1 METVNQNFFNRLS
14 LNQKILALLVI
25 EVFGFVAVAL
35 VAFTQVYTVGDETKQ
50 MSSITIPLIESVN
63 SIDENVYKQSLSVK
77 ELFITVSQIVNQDSE
92 KMSFYDKYNQLL
104 ANDTIRTEFLIANQK
119 LKKSIADTESFIKV
133 VNSEASA
140 DIDIISSHQEKLLSE
155 LYELRKINQIYYRLV
170 VNNLFAEKNIK
181 ILTIDMNDLKEISS
195 TEDLLLLQASK
206 VNTELEEVIFASKSK
221 ITYVERIALSYIVI
235 TSLIALLFVVT
246 MVLVIVRMNISKP
259 LQLLTDSINRYTPL
273 HKVEEI
279 EDEQN
284 ILLREDELGRM
295 GRSFNRLKKDL
306 WEQGEGLQNAKFD
319 AERANKAKSVFLASA
334 SHDLRQPLNAMQMYI
349 AALQSKVK
357 DKEILRIIEDINS
370 VSISTAR
377 LLNALL
383 DVSELEVGAI
393 KPRHEIFSVNNILIS
408 IFQSFLPL
416 AKDKELDFRIV
427 PSSLYVRSDPAL
439 LERILGNF
447 MSNAIRYT
455 NKGSVL
461 IGCRKRG
468 DKVSIEVWDTGC
480 GISDDQMS
488 LIYEDFYQIENK
500 ERDRGKGLGL
510 GLALAKRLADS
521 LEHTI
526 DSKSSLGSGSCFS
539 VSVDLAENKADKNQ
553 SEIFMNIMNLSGINI
568 LLVEDDIDVL
578 KATKQLL
585 ESWGCKVKTAR
596 NKDEVMNL
604 IKENPYNNPDIILAD
619 NRLPGDSSGID
630 ITYLIQEK
638 LQTSIPCVIMTGDV
652 ERNHVQSIIDQGFP
666 VLLKPIQ
673 PAKFR
678 AMLSHLIQAK
688 EA

>member
-1 METVNQNFFNRLS
+1 MEIIKQNFFNRLS
-14 LNQKILALLVI
+14 LNQKILSLLVI
-25 EVFGFVAVAL
+25 EILGFTAVML
-35 VAFTQVYTVGDETKQ
+35 VAFSQIYKVGNETKQ

-63 SIDENVYKQSLSVK
+63 TIDENVYKQSISVK
-77 ELFITVSQIVNQDSE
+77 ELFITVSQIVNQDSDE
-92 KMSFYDKYNQLL
+92 ASFYEKFNQLL
-104 ANDTIRTEFLIANQK
+104 ENEDIQTNFLLSNQN
-119 LKKSIADTESFIKV
+119 LRKSINDTESFVKR
-133 VNSEASA
+133 VNEEG
-140 DIDIISSHQEKLLSE
+140 IGNRDIILFHKEKLLSE
-155 LYELRKINQIYYRLV
+155 LYELRKVNQMYYQLV
-170 VNNLFAEKNIK
+170 VNNLFAEINLE
-181 ILTIDMNDLKEISS
+181 ILTIDISDLDEISN
-195 TEDLLLLQASK
+195 TENSLMLQANRVSS
-206 VNTELEEVIFASKSK
+206 ELEEIINASKAQ
-221 ITYVERIALSYIVI
+221 ITYVERIAISYIVI
-235 TSLIALLFVVT
+235 TSLIALLFVVS

-259 LQLLTDSINRYTPL
+259 LQLLTDSINRYSPL

-284 ILLREDELGRM
+284 ILSREDELGRM

-306 WEQGEGLQNAKFD
+306 WEQGEGLQTAKLD

-393 KPRHEIFSVNNILIS
+393 KPRKEVFSVNNILIS

-416 AKDKELDFRIV
+416 AKDKELDFRVV
-427 PSSLYVRSDPAL
+427 PSSLYVESDPAL

-455 NKGSVL
+455 DKGSVL

-488 LIYEDFYQIENK
+488 LIYEDFYQVENK

-521 LEHTI
+521 LKHTI
-526 DSKSSLGSGSCFS
+526 DSKSRLGSGSYFS
-539 VSVDLAENKADKNQ
+539 VNVDLAENKA
-553 SEIFMNIMNLSGINI
+553 EINNDEILMNIMNLSGINI

-604 IKENPYNNPDIILAD
+604 IDEDPYTNPDIILAD
-619 NRLPGDSSGID
+619 NRLPGDASGID

-678 AMLSHLIQAK
+678 AMLSHLIQA
-688 EA
+688 

>member
-1 METVNQNFFNRLS
+1 MELIKQNLFNRLS
-14 LNQKILALLVI
+14 LNQKILSLLVI
-25 EVFGFVAVAL
+25 EFLGFMAVML
-35 VAFTQVYTVGDETKQ
+35 VAFSQIYTVGNETKQ

-63 SIDENVYKQSLSVK
+63 TIDENVYKQSLSVK
-77 ELFITVSQIVNQDSE
+77 ELFITVNQIVNQGSE
-92 KMSFYDKYNQLL
+92 EASFYDKFNQLL
-104 ANDTIRTEFLIANQK
+104 ENEDIQTEFILSNQN
-119 LKKSIADTESFIKV
+119 LKQSIADTESFVKRVSNEGIGDKDIIKV
-133 VNSEASA
+133 
-140 DIDIISSHQEKLLSE
+140 HKEKLLSE
-155 LYELRKINQIYYRLV
+155 LYELRKVNQMYYQLV
-170 VNNLFAEKNIK
+170 VDNLFAEINLE
-181 ILTIDMNDLKEISS
+181 ILTIDITDLDEISV
-195 TEDLLLLQASK
+195 TENNLMLQANRVSS
-206 VNTELEEVIFASKSK
+206 ELEEIINASKAQ
-221 ITYVERIALSYIVI
+221 ITYVERIAISYIVI
-235 TSLIALLFVVT
+235 TSLIALLFVVS

-284 ILLREDELGRM
+284 ILSREDELGRM

-306 WEQGEGLQNAKFD
+306 WEQGEGLQNAKSD

-427 PSSLYVRSDPAL
+427 PSSLYVESDPAL

-455 NKGSVL
+455 DKGSVL
-461 IGCRKRG
+461 IGCRRKG
-468 DKVSIEVWDTGC
+468 SEVSIEVWDTGC

-488 LIYEDFYQIENK
+488 LIYEDFYQVENK

-510 GLALAKRLADS
+510 GLALAKRLSDS
-521 LEHTI
+521 LDHKI
-526 DSKSSLGSGSCFS
+526 DSKSSLGRGSCFS
-539 VSVDLAENKADKNQ
+539 VTVDLAENKADTSQ
-553 SEIFMNIMNLSGINI
+553 DEIFMNIMNLSGINI
-568 LLVEDDIDVL
+568 LLIEDDIDVL

-585 ESWGCKVKTAR
+585 ESWGCNVKTAR

-604 IKENPYNNPDIILAD
+604 IKEDPYKNPDIILAD
-619 NRLPGDSSGID
+619 NRLPGDASGID

-652 ERNHVQSIIDQGFP
+652 ERSHVQGIIDQGFP

-678 AMLSHLIQAK
+678 AMLSHLIQA
-688 EA
+688 

>member
-1 METVNQNFFNRLS
+1 METVNHNFFNRLS
-14 LNQKILALLVI
+14 LNQKILALLLI
-25 EVFGFVAVAL
+25 EVLGFIAVAL

-92 KMSFYDKYNQLL
+92 KTSFYDKYNQLL
-104 ANDTIRTEFLIANQK
+104 ANDTIRTDFLIANQK

-133 VNSEASA
+133 VNSEASS
-140 DIDIISSHQEKLLSE
+140 DLDIISSHQEKLLSE

-181 ILTIDMNDLKEISS
+181 ILTIDMNDLQEISY
-195 TEDLLLLQASK
+195 TENLLLLQSEK
-206 VNTELEEVIFASKSK
+206 VNAELEEIIFASKSK

-416 AKDKELDFRIV
+416 AKDKKLDFRVV

-455 NKGSVL
+455 EKGSVL

-468 DKVSIEVWDTGC
+468 DKVVIEVWDTGC

-510 GLALAKRLADS
+510 GLALAKRLAES

-539 VSVDLAENKADKNQ
+539 VSVDLAENKADRNQ
-553 SEIFMNIMNLSGINI
+553 SESFMNIMNLSGVNI
-568 LLVEDDIDVL
+568 LLVEDDMDVL

-678 AMLSHLIQAK
+678 ALLSHLIQAK

>member
-1 METVNQNFFNRLS
+1 MEVAKQNLFNRLS
-14 LNQKILALLVI
+14 LNQKILALLVV
-25 EVFGFVAVAL
+25 EVFGFIAVML
-35 VAFTQVYTVGDETKQ
+35 VAFAQISTVGNETKK

-63 SIDENVYKQSLSVK
+63 TIDENVYKQSLSVK
-77 ELFITVSQIVNQDSE
+77 ELFITVSAIVNQDSE
-92 KMSFYDKYNQLL
+92 KTSYYEKYNQLL
-104 ANDTIRTEFLIANQK
+104 ENDTIRTEFLIANQK
-119 LKKSIADTESFIKV
+119 LKKSIADTEAFIKI
-133 VNSEASA
+133 VNSEEIG

-155 LYELRKINQIYYRLV
+155 LYELRKVNQIYYQLV
-170 VNNLFAEKNIK
+170 VNNLFAEKNIE
-181 ILTIDMNDLKEISS
+181 ILTIHMNDLNEISS
-195 TEDLLLLQASK
+195 TENLLLAQAGK
-206 VNTELEEVIFASKSK
+206 VNSELESIIFASKSK
-221 ITYVERIALSYIVI
+221 ITYVERIANSYIVI
-235 TSLIALLFVVT
+235 TSLIALLFVIS

-273 HKVEEI
+273 HKVEEF
-279 EDEQN
+279 EDEKV
-284 ILLREDELGRM
+284 ILAREDELGRM
-295 GRSFNRLKKDL
+295 GRSFNRLKQDL
-306 WEQGEGLQNAKFD
+306 WEQSEGLQNAKID
-319 AERANKAKSVFLASA
+319 ADRANKAKSLFLASA

-357 DKEILRIIEDINS
+357 DKEIMRIIEDINS

-393 KPRHEIFSVNNILIS
+393 KPRFEIFLANNILIS

-416 AKDKELDFRIV
+416 AKDKGLNFRVV
-427 PSSLYVRSDPAL
+427 PSSLHVRSDPAL

-455 NKGSVL
+455 DKGSVL

-468 DKVSIEVWDTGC
+468 DKVVIEVWDTGC

-488 LIYEDFYQIENK
+488 LIYEDFYQVENK

-521 LEHTI
+521 LDHTI
-526 DSKSSLGSGSCFS
+526 NSKSTLGAGSCFS
-539 VSVDLAENKADKNQ
+539 VAVDIAENKADKNQ
-553 SEIFMNIMNLSGINI
+553 DDGFMNIMNLSGANVF
-568 LLVEDDIDVL
+568 LVEDDMDVL
-578 KATKQLL
+578 RATKQLL

-604 IKENPYNNPDIILAD
+604 IKENPYDNPDIILAD
-619 NRLPGDSSGID
+619 NRLPGDASGID

-638 LQTSIPCVIMTGDV
+638 LQASIPCVIMTGDV

-678 AMLSHLIQAK
+678 AMLSHLIRN
-688 EA
+688 

>member
-1 METVNQNFFNRLS
+1 MEVVKQNLFNRLS
-14 LNQKILALLVI
+14 LNQKILALLVV
-25 EVFGFVAVAL
+25 EVFGFIAVML
-35 VAFTQVYTVGDETKQ
+35 VAFSQISTVGNETKK

-63 SIDENVYKQSLSVK
+63 TIDENVYKQSLSVK
-77 ELFITVSQIVNQDSE
+77 ELFITVSAIVNQDSE
-92 KMSFYDKYNQLL
+92 KTSYYEKYNQLL
-104 ANDTIRTEFLIANQK
+104 ENDTIRTEFLIANQK
-119 LKKSIADTESFIKV
+119 LRKSIADTEAFIKI
-133 VNSEASA
+133 VNSEEIG

-155 LYELRKINQIYYRLV
+155 LYELRKVNQIYYQLV
-170 VNNLFAEKNIK
+170 VNNLFAEKNID
-181 ILTIDMNDLKEISS
+181 ILSIHMNDLNEISS
-195 TEDLLLLQASK
+195 TENLLLAQAGK
-206 VNTELEEVIFASKSK
+206 VNSELEAIIFASKSK
-221 ITYVERIALSYIVI
+221 ITYVERIANSYIVI
-235 TSLIALLFVVT
+235 TSLIALLFVIS

-273 HKVEEI
+273 HKVEEF
-279 EDEQN
+279 EDEKV
-284 ILLREDELGRM
+284 ILAREDELGRM
-295 GRSFNRLKKDL
+295 GRSFNRLKQDL
-306 WEQGEGLQNAKFD
+306 WEQSEGLQNAKID
-319 AERANKAKSVFLASA
+319 AERANKAKSLFLASA

-393 KPRHEIFSVNNILIS
+393 KPRFESFSVNNMLIS

-416 AKDKELDFRIV
+416 AKDKGLNFRVV

-468 DKVSIEVWDTGC
+468 DKVVIEVWDTGC

-510 GLALAKRLADS
+510 GLALAKRLSES
-521 LEHTI
+521 LEHKI
-526 DSKSSLGSGSCFS
+526 VSKSTFGSGSCFS
-539 VSVDLAENKADKNQ
+539 VLVNIGEKTVDENQDE
-553 SEIFMNIMNLSGINI
+553 SFMNIMNLSGANI
-568 LLVEDDIDVL
+568 LLVEDDMDVL
-578 KATKQLL
+578 RATKQLL

-604 IKENPYNNPDIILAD
+604 IKENPYDNPDIILAD
-619 NRLPGDSSGID
+619 NRLPGDASGID

-638 LQTSIPCVIMTGDV
+638 LQASIPCVIMTGDV

-678 AMLSHLIQAK
+678 AMLSHLIQA
-688 EA
+688 

>member
-1 METVNQNFFNRLS
+1 METANQIFFNKLS

-25 EVFGFVAVAL
+25 EVFGFIAVAL

-63 SIDENVYKQSLSVK
+63 TIDENVYKQSLSVK

-92 KMSFYDKYNQLL
+92 KTSFYDKYNQLL

-119 LKKSIADTESFIKV
+119 LKKSIADTESFIKI
-133 VNSEASA
+133 VNSEAKA

-155 LYELRKINQIYYRLV
+155 LYELRKVNQIYYQLV
-170 VNNLFAEKNIK
+170 VNNLFAEKNIE
-181 ILTIDMNDLKEISS
+181 ILTIDINDLHEISS
-195 TEDLLLLQASK
+195 TEDILLLQARK
-206 VNTELEEVIFASKSK
+206 VNAELEEIIFASKSK
-221 ITYVERIALSYIVI
+221 ITYVERIAVSYIVI

-408 IFQSFLPL
+408 IFQSYLPL

-468 DKVSIEVWDTGC
+468 DKVSVEVWDTGC

-488 LIYEDFYQIENK
+488 LIYEDFYQVENK

-638 LQTSIPCVIMTGDV
+638 LQASIPCVIMTGDV

-678 AMLSHLIQAK
+678 AMLSHLIQAY

>member
-1 METVNQNFFNRLS
+1 MEIANQNFFNRLS
-14 LNQKILALLVI
+14 LNQKILSLLVI
-25 EVFGFVAVAL
+25 EVLGFVAVAL

-63 SIDENVYKQSLSVK
+63 AIDENVYKQSLSVK

-92 KMSFYDKYNQLL
+92 KTSFYEKYNQLL
-104 ANDTIRTEFLIANQK
+104 ANDSIRTEFLIANQK

-133 VNSEASA
+133 VNSEAKA
-140 DIDIISSHQEKLLSE
+140 DIAIISSHQEKLLSE

-170 VNNLFAEKNIK
+170 VNNLFAEKNIE
-181 ILTIDMNDLKEISS
+181 ILTIDVNDLKEISY
-195 TEDLLLLQASK
+195 TENLLLVQAGK
-206 VNTELEEVIFASKSK
+206 VNAELEEIIFASKSK

-273 HKVEEI
+273 HKVEEF
-279 EDEQN
+279 EDEKN
-284 ILLREDELGRM
+284 ILSRQDELGRM
-295 GRSFNRLKKDL
+295 GRSFNILKEDL
-306 WEQGEGLQNAKFD
+306 WEQGEGLQNAKID

-393 KPRHEIFSVNNILIS
+393 KPRFEIFSVNNILIS

-416 AKDKELDFRIV
+416 AKDKELDFRVV
-427 PSSLYVRSDPAL
+427 PSSFYVRSDPAL

-455 NKGSVL
+455 DKGSVL

-468 DKVSIEVWDTGC
+468 DKVVIEVWDTGC

-510 GLALAKRLADS
+510 GLALAKRLAES

-526 DSKSSLGSGSCFS
+526 DSKSTLGNGSCFS
-539 VSVDLAENKADKNQ
+539 VAVDIAENKIDDNQ
-553 SEIFMNIMNLSGINI
+553 AESFMNIMNLSGANI
-568 LLVEDDIDVL
+568 LLVEDDMDVL

-604 IKENPYNNPDIILAD
+604 IQENPYDNPDIILAD
-619 NRLPGDSSGID
+619 NRLPGDASGID

-638 LQTSIPCVIMTGDV
+638 LQASIPCVIMTGDV

-678 AMLSHLIQAK
+678 AMLSHLIQA
-688 EA
+688 

>member
-1 METVNQNFFNRLS
+1 MELIKQNLFNRLS
-14 LNQKILALLVI
+14 LNQKILSLLVI
-25 EVFGFVAVAL
+25 EFLGFMAVML
-35 VAFTQVYTVGDETKQ
+35 VAFSQIYTVGNETKQ

-63 SIDENVYKQSLSVK
+63 TIDENVYKQSLSVK
-77 ELFITVSQIVNQDSE
+77 ELFITVNQIVNQGSE
-92 KMSFYDKYNQLL
+92 EATFYDKFNQLL
-104 ANDTIRTEFLIANQK
+104 ENEDIQTEFILSNQN
-119 LKKSIADTESFIKV
+119 LKQSIADTESFVKRVSNEGIGDKDIIKV
-133 VNSEASA
+133 
-140 DIDIISSHQEKLLSE
+140 HKEKLLSE
-155 LYELRKINQIYYRLV
+155 LYELRKVNQMYYQLV
-170 VNNLFAEKNIK
+170 VDNLFAEINLE
-181 ILTIDMNDLKEISS
+181 ILTIDITDLDEISA
-195 TEDLLLLQASK
+195 TENNLMLQANRVSS
-206 VNTELEEVIFASKSK
+206 ELEEIINASKAQ
-221 ITYVERIALSYIVI
+221 ITYVERIAISYIVI
-235 TSLIALLFVVT
+235 TSLIALLFVVS

-284 ILLREDELGRM
+284 ILSREDELGRM

-306 WEQGEGLQNAKFD
+306 WEQGEGLQNAKSD

-427 PSSLYVRSDPAL
+427 PSSLYVESDPAL

-455 NKGSVL
+455 DKGSVL
-461 IGCRKRG
+461 IGCRRKG
-468 DKVSIEVWDTGC
+468 SEVSIEVWDTGC

-488 LIYEDFYQIENK
+488 LIYEDFYQVENK

-510 GLALAKRLADS
+510 GLALAKRLSDS
-521 LEHTI
+521 LDHKI
-526 DSKSSLGSGSCFS
+526 DSKSSLGRGSCFS
-539 VSVDLAENKADKNQ
+539 VRVDLAENKADTSQ
-553 SEIFMNIMNLSGINI
+553 DEIFMNIMNLSGINI
-568 LLVEDDIDVL
+568 LLIEDDIDVL

-585 ESWGCKVKTAR
+585 ESWGCNVKTAR

-604 IKENPYNNPDIILAD
+604 IKEDPYKNPDIILAD
-619 NRLPGDSSGID
+619 NRLPGDASGID

-652 ERNHVQSIIDQGFP
+652 ERSHVQGIIDQGFP

-678 AMLSHLIQAK
+678 AMLSHLIQA
-688 EA
+688 

>member
-1 METVNQNFFNRLS
+1 MEVVKQNLFNRLS
-14 LNQKILALLVI
+14 LNQKILALLVV
-25 EVFGFVAVAL
+25 EVFGFIAVML
-35 VAFTQVYTVGDETKQ
+35 VAFSQISTVGNETKQ

-63 SIDENVYKQSLSVK
+63 TIDENVYKQSLSVK
-77 ELFITVSQIVNQDSE
+77 ELFITVSAIVNQDSE
-92 KMSFYDKYNQLL
+92 KTSYYEKYNQLL
-104 ANDTIRTEFLIANQK
+104 ENDTIRTEFLIANQK
-119 LKKSIADTESFIKV
+119 LRKSIADTEAFIKIV
-133 VNSEASA
+133 HSDEIG

-155 LYELRKINQIYYRLV
+155 LYELRKVNQIYYQLV
-170 VNNLFAEKNIK
+170 VNNLFAEKNID
-181 ILTIDMNDLKEISS
+181 ILSIHMNDLNEISS
-195 TEDLLLLQASK
+195 TENLLLAQAGK
-206 VNTELEEVIFASKSK
+206 VNSELEAIIFASKSK
-221 ITYVERIALSYIVI
+221 ITYVERIANSYIVI
-235 TSLIALLFVVT
+235 TSLIALLFVIS

-273 HKVEEI
+273 HKVEEF
-279 EDEQN
+279 EDEKV
-284 ILLREDELGRM
+284 ILAREDELGRM
-295 GRSFNRLKKDL
+295 GRSFNRLKQDL
-306 WEQGEGLQNAKFD
+306 WEQSEGLQNAKID
-319 AERANKAKSVFLASA
+319 ADRANKAKSLFLASA

-393 KPRHEIFSVNNILIS
+393 KPRFESFSVNNMLIS

-416 AKDKELDFRIV
+416 AKDKGLNFRVV

-468 DKVSIEVWDTGC
+468 DKVVIEVWDTGC

-510 GLALAKRLADS
+510 GLALAKRLSES
-521 LEHTI
+521 LEHKI
-526 DSKSSLGSGSCFS
+526 VSKSTFGSGSCFS
-539 VSVDLAENKADKNQ
+539 VLVNIGEKTVDENQDE
-553 SEIFMNIMNLSGINI
+553 SFMNIMNLSGANI
-568 LLVEDDIDVL
+568 LLVEDDMDVL

-604 IKENPYNNPDIILAD
+604 IKENPYDNPDIILAD
-619 NRLPGDSSGID
+619 NRLPGDASGID

-638 LQTSIPCVIMTGDV
+638 LQASIPCVIMTGDV

-678 AMLSHLIQAK
+678 AMLSHLIQA
-688 EA
+688 

>member
-1 METVNQNFFNRLS
+1 MEVAKQNLFNRLS
-14 LNQKILALLVI
+14 LNQKILALLVV
-25 EVFGFVAVAL
+25 EVFGFIAVML
-35 VAFTQVYTVGDETKQ
+35 VAFAQISTVGNETKQ

-63 SIDENVYKQSLSVK
+63 TIDENVYKQSLSVK
-77 ELFITVSQIVNQDSE
+77 ELFITVSAIVNQDSE
-92 KMSFYDKYNQLL
+92 KTSYYEKYNQLL
-104 ANDTIRTEFLIANQK
+104 ENDTIRTEFLIANQK
-119 LKKSIADTESFIKV
+119 LRKSIADTEAFIKI
-133 VNSEASA
+133 VNSEEIG

-155 LYELRKINQIYYRLV
+155 LYELRKVNQIYYQLV
-170 VNNLFAEKNIK
+170 VNNLFAEKNIE
-181 ILTIDMNDLKEISS
+181 ILTIHMNDLNEISS
-195 TEDLLLLQASK
+195 TENLLLAQAGK
-206 VNTELEEVIFASKSK
+206 VNSELESIIFASKSK
-221 ITYVERIALSYIVI
+221 ITYVERIANSYIVI
-235 TSLIALLFVVT
+235 TSLIALLFVIS

-273 HKVEEI
+273 HKVEEF
-279 EDEQN
+279 EDEKV
-284 ILLREDELGRM
+284 ILAREDELGRM
-295 GRSFNRLKKDL
+295 GRSFNRLKQDL
-306 WEQGEGLQNAKFD
+306 WEQSEGLQNAKID
-319 AERANKAKSVFLASA
+319 AERANKAKSLFLASA

-357 DKEILRIIEDINS
+357 DKEIMRIIEDINS

-393 KPRHEIFSVNNILIS
+393 KPRFESFSVNNMLIS

-416 AKDKELDFRIV
+416 AKDKGLNFRVV
-427 PSSLYVRSDPAL
+427 PSSLYVESDPAL

-468 DKVSIEVWDTGC
+468 DKVVIEVWDTGC

-510 GLALAKRLADS
+510 GLALAKRLAES
-521 LEHTI
+521 LEHSI
-526 DSKSSLGSGSCFS
+526 NSKSTLGAGSCFS
-539 VSVDLAENKADKNQ
+539 VAVDIAENNTENNQ
-553 SEIFMNIMNLSGINI
+553 DESFMNIMNLSGANI
-568 LLVEDDIDVL
+568 LLVEDDMDVL

-604 IKENPYNNPDIILAD
+604 IKENPYDNPDIILAD
-619 NRLPGDSSGID
+619 NRLPGDASGID

-638 LQTSIPCVIMTGDV
+638 LQASIPCVIMTGDV

-678 AMLSHLIQAK
+678 AMLSHLIQA
-688 EA
+688 

>member
-1 METVNQNFFNRLS
+1 MEVVKQNLFNRLS
-14 LNQKILALLVI
+14 LNQKILALLVV
-25 EVFGFVAVAL
+25 EVFGFIAVML
-35 VAFTQVYTVGDETKQ
+35 VAFSQISTVGNETKK

-63 SIDENVYKQSLSVK
+63 TIDENVYKQSLSVK
-77 ELFITVSQIVNQDSE
+77 ELFITVSAIVNQDSE
-92 KMSFYDKYNQLL
+92 KTSYYEKYNQLL
-104 ANDTIRTEFLIANQK
+104 ENDTIRTEFLIANQK
-119 LKKSIADTESFIKV
+119 LRKSIADTEAFIKV
-133 VNSEASA
+133 VNSDEIG

-155 LYELRKINQIYYRLV
+155 LYELRKVNQIYYQLV
-170 VNNLFAEKNIK
+170 VNNLFAEKNID
-181 ILTIDMNDLKEISS
+181 ILSIHMNDLNEISS
-195 TEDLLLLQASK
+195 TENLLLAQAGK
-206 VNTELEEVIFASKSK
+206 VNSELEAIIFASKSK
-221 ITYVERIALSYIVI
+221 ITYVERIANSYIVI
-235 TSLIALLFVVT
+235 TSLIALLFVIS

-273 HKVEEI
+273 HKVEEF
-279 EDEQN
+279 EDEKV
-284 ILLREDELGRM
+284 ILAREDELGRM
-295 GRSFNRLKKDL
+295 GRSFNRLKQDL
-306 WEQGEGLQNAKFD
+306 WEQSEGLQNAKID
-319 AERANKAKSVFLASA
+319 AERANKAKSLFLASA

-383 DVSELEVGAI
+383 DVSELEAGAI
-393 KPRHEIFSVNNILIS
+393 KPRFESFSVNNMLIS

-416 AKDKELDFRIV
+416 AKDKGLNFRVV

-468 DKVSIEVWDTGC
+468 DKVVIEVWDTGC

-510 GLALAKRLADS
+510 GLALAKRLSES
-521 LEHTI
+521 LEHKI
-526 DSKSSLGSGSCFS
+526 VSKSTFGSGSCFS
-539 VSVDLAENKADKNQ
+539 VLVNIGEKTVDENQDE
-553 SEIFMNIMNLSGINI
+553 SFMNIMNLSGVNI
-568 LLVEDDIDVL
+568 LLVEDDMDVL

-604 IKENPYNNPDIILAD
+604 IKENPYDNPDIILAD
-619 NRLPGDSSGID
+619 NRLPGDASGID

-638 LQTSIPCVIMTGDV
+638 LQASIPCVIMTGDV

-678 AMLSHLIQAK
+678 AMLSHLIQA
-688 EA
+688 

>member
-1 METVNQNFFNRLS
+1 MEVVKQNLFNRLS
-14 LNQKILALLVI
+14 LNQKILALLVV
-25 EVFGFVAVAL
+25 EVFGFIAVML
-35 VAFTQVYTVGDETKQ
+35 VAFSQISTVGNETKQ

-63 SIDENVYKQSLSVK
+63 TIDENVYKQSLSVK
-77 ELFITVSQIVNQDSE
+77 ELFITVSAIVNQDSE
-92 KMSFYDKYNQLL
+92 KTSYYEKYNQLL
-104 ANDTIRTEFLIANQK
+104 ENDTIRTEFLIANQK
-119 LKKSIADTESFIKV
+119 LRKSIADTEAFIKIV
-133 VNSEASA
+133 HSDEIG

-155 LYELRKINQIYYRLV
+155 LYELRKVNQIYYQLV
-170 VNNLFAEKNIK
+170 VNNLFAEKNID
-181 ILTIDMNDLKEISS
+181 ILSIHMNDLNEISS
-195 TEDLLLLQASK
+195 TENLLLAQAGK
-206 VNTELEEVIFASKSK
+206 VNSELEAIIFASKSK
-221 ITYVERIALSYIVI
+221 ITYVERIANSYIVI
-235 TSLIALLFVVT
+235 TSLIALLFVIS

-273 HKVEEI
+273 HKVEEF
-279 EDEQN
+279 EDEKV
-284 ILLREDELGRM
+284 ILAREDELGRM
-295 GRSFNRLKKDL
+295 GRSFNRLKQDL
-306 WEQGEGLQNAKFD
+306 WEQSEGLQNAKID
-319 AERANKAKSVFLASA
+319 AERANKAKSLFLASA

-357 DKEILRIIEDINS
+357 DKEIMRIIEDINS

-393 KPRHEIFSVNNILIS
+393 KPRFESFSVNNMLIS

-416 AKDKELDFRIV
+416 AKDKGLNFRVV

-468 DKVSIEVWDTGC
+468 DKVVIEVWDTGC

-510 GLALAKRLADS
+510 GLALAKRLSES
-521 LEHTI
+521 LEHKI
-526 DSKSSLGSGSCFS
+526 VSKSTFGSGSCFS
-539 VSVDLAENKADKNQ
+539 VLVNIGEKTVDENQDE
-553 SEIFMNIMNLSGINI
+553 SFMNIMNLSGANI
-568 LLVEDDIDVL
+568 LLVEDDMDVL

-604 IKENPYNNPDIILAD
+604 IKENPYDNPDIILAD
-619 NRLPGDSSGID
+619 NRLPGDASGID

-638 LQTSIPCVIMTGDV
+638 LQVSIPCVIMTGDV

-678 AMLSHLIQAK
+678 AMLSHLIQA
-688 EA
+688 

>member
-1 METVNQNFFNRLS
+1 METANQILFNKLS

-25 EVFGFVAVAL
+25 EVFGFIAVAL

-63 SIDENVYKQSLSVK
+63 TIDENVYKQSLSVK
-77 ELFITVSQIVNQDSE
+77 ELFITVSAIVNQDSE
-92 KMSFYDKYNQLL
+92 KTSYYEKYNQLL
-104 ANDTIRTEFLIANQK
+104 ENDTIRTEFLIANQK
-119 LKKSIADTESFIKV
+119 LRKSIADTESFIKIV
-133 VNSEASA
+133 KSEEKA
-140 DIDIISSHQEKLLSE
+140 DIDIISAHQEKLLSE

-170 VNNLFAEKNIK
+170 VNNLFAEKNIE
-181 ILTIDMNDLKEISS
+181 ILTIDINDLHEISS
-195 TEDLLLLQASK
+195 TEDILLLQARK
-206 VNTELEEVIFASKSK
+206 VNAELEEIIFASKSK
-221 ITYVERIALSYIVI
+221 ITYVERIAVSYIVI

-408 IFQSFLPL
+408 IFQSYLPL

-468 DKVSIEVWDTGC
+468 DKVSVEVWDTGC

-488 LIYEDFYQIENK
+488 LIYEDFYQVENK

-521 LEHTI
+521 LDHTI
-526 DSKSSLGSGSCFS
+526 NSKSTLGAGSCFS
-539 VSVDLAENKADKNQ
+539 VSVDLAENKADKNLDDG
-553 SEIFMNIMNLSGINI
+553 FMNIMNLSGVNVF
-568 LLVEDDIDVL
+568 LVEDDIDVL

-596 NKDEVMNL
+596 NKDEVMNI

-638 LQTSIPCVIMTGDV
+638 LQASIPCVIMTGDV

-678 AMLSHLIQAK
+678 AMLSHLIQA
-688 EA
+688 

>member
-1 METVNQNFFNRLS
+1 MEVVKQNLFNRLS
-14 LNQKILALLVI
+14 LNQKILALLVV
-25 EVFGFVAVAL
+25 EVFGFIAVML
-35 VAFTQVYTVGDETKQ
+35 VAFAQISTVGNETKQ

-63 SIDENVYKQSLSVK
+63 TIDENVYKQSLSVK
-77 ELFITVSQIVNQDSE
+77 ELFITVSAIVNQDSE
-92 KMSFYDKYNQLL
+92 KTSYYEKYNQLL
-104 ANDTIRTEFLIANQK
+104 ENDTIRTEFLIANQK
-119 LKKSIADTESFIKV
+119 LRKSIADTEAFIKI
-133 VNSEASA
+133 VNSEEIG

-155 LYELRKINQIYYRLV
+155 LYELRKVNQIYYQLV
-170 VNNLFAEKNIK
+170 VNNLFAEKNIE
-181 ILTIDMNDLKEISS
+181 ILTIHMNDLNEISS
-195 TEDLLLLQASK
+195 TENLLLAQAGK
-206 VNTELEEVIFASKSK
+206 VNSELESIIFASKSK
-221 ITYVERIALSYIVI
+221 ITYVERIANSYIVI
-235 TSLIALLFVVT
+235 TSLIALLFVIS

-273 HKVEEI
+273 HKVEEF
-279 EDEQN
+279 EDEKV
-284 ILLREDELGRM
+284 ILAREDELGRM
-295 GRSFNRLKKDL
+295 GRSFNRLKQDL
-306 WEQGEGLQNAKFD
+306 WEQSEGLQNAKID
-319 AERANKAKSVFLASA
+319 AERANKAKSLFLASA

-393 KPRHEIFSVNNILIS
+393 KPRFESFSVNNMLIS

-416 AKDKELDFRIV
+416 AKDKGLNFRVV

-468 DKVSIEVWDTGC
+468 DKVVIEVWDTGC

-510 GLALAKRLADS
+510 GLALAKRLSES
-521 LEHTI
+521 LEHKI
-526 DSKSSLGSGSCFS
+526 VSKSTFGSGSCFS
-539 VSVDLAENKADKNQ
+539 VLVNIGEKTVDENQDE
-553 SEIFMNIMNLSGINI
+553 SFMNIMNLSGANI
-568 LLVEDDIDVL
+568 LLVEDDMDVL

-604 IKENPYNNPDIILAD
+604 IKENPYDNPDIILAD
-619 NRLPGDSSGID
+619 NRLPGDASGID

-638 LQTSIPCVIMTGDV
+638 LQASIPCVIMTGDV

-678 AMLSHLIQAK
+678 AMLSHLIQA
-688 EA
+688 

>member
-1 METVNQNFFNRLS
+1 MELVKQNLFNRLS
-14 LNQKILALLVI
+14 LNQKILALLVV
-25 EVFGFVAVAL
+25 EVFGFIAVML
-35 VAFTQVYTVGDETKQ
+35 VAFSQISTVGNETKQ

-63 SIDENVYKQSLSVK
+63 TIDENVYKQSLSVK
-77 ELFITVSQIVNQDSE
+77 ELFITVSAIVNQDSE
-92 KMSFYDKYNQLL
+92 KTSYYEKYNQLL
-104 ANDTIRTEFLIANQK
+104 ENDTIRTEFLIANQK
-119 LKKSIADTESFIKV
+119 LTKSIADTEAFIKI
-133 VNSEASA
+133 VNSEEIG
-140 DIDIISSHQEKLLSE
+140 DVDIISAHQEKLLSE
-155 LYELRKINQIYYRLV
+155 LYELRKVNQIYYQLV
-170 VNNLFAEKNIK
+170 VNNLFAEKNIQ
-181 ILTIDMNDLKEISS
+181 ILSIHMNDLNEISS
-195 TEDLLLLQASK
+195 TENLLLAQAGK
-206 VNTELEEVIFASKSK
+206 VSSELEAIIFASKSK
-221 ITYVERIALSYIVI
+221 ITYVERIANSYIVI
-235 TSLIALLFVVT
+235 TSLIALLFVVS

-273 HKVEEI
+273 HKVEEF
-279 EDEQN
+279 EDEKV
-284 ILLREDELGRM
+284 ILAREDELGRM
-295 GRSFNRLKKDL
+295 GRSFNRLKQDL
-306 WEQGEGLQNAKFD
+306 WEQGEGLQNAKID
-319 AERANKAKSVFLASA
+319 AERANKAKSLFLASA

-370 VSISTAR
+370 VSMSTAR

-393 KPRHEIFSVNNILIS
+393 KPRFESFSVNNMLIS

-416 AKDKELDFRIV
+416 AKDKGLNFRVV

-468 DKVSIEVWDTGC
+468 DKVVIEVWDTGC

-510 GLALAKRLADS
+510 GLALAKRLAES
-521 LEHTI
+521 LEHSI
-526 DSKSSLGSGSCFS
+526 NSKSTLGAGSCFS
-539 VSVDLAENKADKNQ
+539 VTVDIAENNTENNQ
-553 SEIFMNIMNLSGINI
+553 EESFMNIMNLSGTNI
-568 LLVEDDIDVL
+568 LLVEDDMDVL

-596 NKDEVMNL
+596 NKDEVMNF
-604 IKENPYNNPDIILAD
+604 IKENPYDNPDIILAD
-619 NRLPGDSSGID
+619 NRLPGDASGID

-638 LQTSIPCVIMTGDV
+638 LQASIPCVIMTGDV

-678 AMLSHLIQAK
+678 AMLSHLIQA
-688 EA
+688 

>member
-1 METVNQNFFNRLS
+1 METANQILFNKLS

-25 EVFGFVAVAL
+25 EVFGFIAVAL

-63 SIDENVYKQSLSVK
+63 TIDENVYKQSLSVK
-77 ELFITVSQIVNQDSE
+77 ELFITVSAIVNQDSE
-92 KMSFYDKYNQLL
+92 KTSYYEKYNQLL
-104 ANDTIRTEFLIANQK
+104 ENDTIRTEFLIANQK
-119 LKKSIADTESFIKV
+119 LKKSIADTESFIKI
-133 VNSEASA
+133 VNSEAKA

-155 LYELRKINQIYYRLV
+155 LYELRKVNQIYYQLV
-170 VNNLFAEKNIK
+170 VNNLFAEKNIE
-181 ILTIDMNDLKEISS
+181 ILTIDINDLHEISS
-195 TEDLLLLQASK
+195 TEDILLLQARK
-206 VNTELEEVIFASKSK
+206 VNAELEKIIFASKSK
-221 ITYVERIALSYIVI
+221 ITYVERIAVSYIVI

-468 DKVSIEVWDTGC
+468 DKVSVEVWDTGC

-488 LIYEDFYQIENK
+488 LIYEDFYQVENK

-604 IKENPYNNPDIILAD
+604 IKENPYDNPDIILAD

-638 LQTSIPCVIMTGDV
+638 LQASIPCVIMTGDV

-678 AMLSHLIQAK
+678 AMLSHLIQA
-688 EA
+688 

>member
-1 METVNQNFFNRLS
+1 MEVVKQNLFNRLS
-14 LNQKILALLVI
+14 LNQKILALLVV
-25 EVFGFVAVAL
+25 EVFGFIAVML
-35 VAFTQVYTVGDETKQ
+35 VAFSQISTVGNETKQ

-63 SIDENVYKQSLSVK
+63 TIDENVYKQSLSVK
-77 ELFITVSQIVNQDSE
+77 ELFITVSAIVNQDSE
-92 KMSFYDKYNQLL
+92 KTSYYEKYNQLL
-104 ANDTIRTEFLIANQK
+104 ENDTIRTEFLIANQK
-119 LKKSIADTESFIKV
+119 LRKSIADTEAFIKIV
-133 VNSEASA
+133 HSDEIG

-155 LYELRKINQIYYRLV
+155 LYELRKVNQIYYQLV
-170 VNNLFAEKNIK
+170 VNNLFAEKNIE
-181 ILTIDMNDLKEISS
+181 ILSIHMNDLNEISS
-195 TEDLLLLQASK
+195 TENLLLAQAGK
-206 VNTELEEVIFASKSK
+206 VNSELESIIFASKSK
-221 ITYVERIALSYIVI
+221 ITYVERIANSYIVI
-235 TSLIALLFVVT
+235 TSLIALLFVIS

-273 HKVEEI
+273 HKVEEF
-279 EDEQN
+279 EDEKV
-284 ILLREDELGRM
+284 ILAREDELGRM
-295 GRSFNRLKKDL
+295 GRSFNRLKQDL
-306 WEQGEGLQNAKFD
+306 WEQSEGLQNAKID
-319 AERANKAKSVFLASA
+319 ADRANKAKSLFLASA

-393 KPRHEIFSVNNILIS
+393 KPRFESFSVNNMLIS

-416 AKDKELDFRIV
+416 AKDKGLNFRVV

-604 IKENPYNNPDIILAD
+604 IKENPYDNPDIILAD

-638 LQTSIPCVIMTGDV
+638 LQASIPCVIMTGDV

-678 AMLSHLIQAK
+678 AMLSHLIQA
-688 EA
+688 

>member
-408 IFQSFLPL
+408 IFQSYLPL

-596 NKDEVMNL
+596 NKDEVMNI

>member
-1 METVNQNFFNRLS
+1 MEVAKQNLFNRLS
-14 LNQKILALLVI
+14 LNQKILALLVV
-25 EVFGFVAVAL
+25 EVFGFIAVML
-35 VAFTQVYTVGDETKQ
+35 VAFAQISTVGNETKK

-63 SIDENVYKQSLSVK
+63 TIDENVYKQSLSVK
-77 ELFITVSQIVNQDSE
+77 ELFITVSAIVNQDSE
-92 KMSFYDKYNQLL
+92 KTSYYEKYNQLL
-104 ANDTIRTEFLIANQK
+104 ENDTIRTEFLIANQK
-119 LKKSIADTESFIKV
+119 LRKSIADTEAFIKI
-133 VNSEASA
+133 VNSEEIG

-155 LYELRKINQIYYRLV
+155 LYELRKVNQIYYQLV
-170 VNNLFAEKNIK
+170 VNNLFAEKNID
-181 ILTIDMNDLKEISS
+181 ILSIHMNDLNEISS
-195 TEDLLLLQASK
+195 TENLLLAQAGK
-206 VNTELEEVIFASKSK
+206 VNSELESIIFASKSK
-221 ITYVERIALSYIVI
+221 ITYVERIANSYIVI
-235 TSLIALLFVVT
+235 TSLIALLFVIS

-273 HKVEEI
+273 HKVEEF
-279 EDEQN
+279 EDEKV
-284 ILLREDELGRM
+284 ILAREDELGRM
-295 GRSFNRLKKDL
+295 GRSFNRLKQDL
-306 WEQGEGLQNAKFD
+306 WEQSEGLQNAKID
-319 AERANKAKSVFLASA
+319 AERANKAKSLFLASA
-334 SHDLRQPLNAMQMYI
+334 SHDLRPPLNAMQMYI

-357 DKEILRIIEDINS
+357 DKEIMRIIEDINS

-393 KPRHEIFSVNNILIS
+393 KPRFESFSVNNMLIS

-416 AKDKELDFRIV
+416 AKDKGLNFRVV

-468 DKVSIEVWDTGC
+468 DKVVIEVWDTGC

-510 GLALAKRLADS
+510 GLALAKRLSES
-521 LEHTI
+521 LEHKI
-526 DSKSSLGSGSCFS
+526 VSKSTFGSGSCFS
-539 VSVDLAENKADKNQ
+539 VLVNIGEKTVDENQDE
-553 SEIFMNIMNLSGINI
+553 SFMNIMNLSGANI
-568 LLVEDDIDVL
+568 LLVEDDMDVL

-604 IKENPYNNPDIILAD
+604 IKENPYDNPDIILAD
-619 NRLPGDSSGID
+619 NRLPGDASGID

-638 LQTSIPCVIMTGDV
+638 LQVSIPCVIMTGDV

-678 AMLSHLIQAK
+678 AMLSHLIQA
-688 EA
+688 

>member
-1 METVNQNFFNRLS
+1 MEIANQNFFNRLS
-14 LNQKILALLVI
+14 LNQKILSLLVI
-25 EVFGFVAVAL
+25 EVLGFVAVAL

-63 SIDENVYKQSLSVK
+63 AIDENVYKQSLSVK

-92 KMSFYDKYNQLL
+92 KTSFYEKYNQLL
-104 ANDTIRTEFLIANQK
+104 ANDSIRTEFLIANQK

-133 VNSEASA
+133 VNSEAKA
-140 DIDIISSHQEKLLSE
+140 DIAIISSHQEKLLSE

-170 VNNLFAEKNIK
+170 VNNLFAEKNIE
-181 ILTIDMNDLKEISS
+181 ILTIDANDLKEISY
-195 TEDLLLLQASK
+195 TENILLLQAGK
-206 VNTELEEVIFASKSK
+206 VNAELEEIIFASKSK

-273 HKVEEI
+273 HKVEEF
-279 EDEQN
+279 EDEKN
-284 ILLREDELGRM
+284 ILSREDELGRM
-295 GRSFNRLKKDL
+295 GRSFNRLKEDL
-306 WEQGEGLQNAKFD
+306 WEQGEGLQNAKID

-393 KPRHEIFSVNNILIS
+393 KPRFEIFSVNNILIS

-416 AKDKELDFRIV
+416 AKDKELDFRVV
-427 PSSLYVRSDPAL
+427 PSSFYVRSDPAL

-455 NKGSVL
+455 DKGSVL

-468 DKVSIEVWDTGC
+468 DKVVIEVWDTGC

-510 GLALAKRLADS
+510 GLALAKRLAES

-526 DSKSSLGSGSCFS
+526 DSKSTLGNGSCFS
-539 VSVDLAENKADKNQ
+539 VAVDIAENKIDDNQ
-553 SEIFMNIMNLSGINI
+553 AESFMNIMNLSGANI
-568 LLVEDDIDVL
+568 LLVEDDMDVL

-604 IKENPYNNPDIILAD
+604 IKENPYDNPDIILAD
-619 NRLPGDSSGID
+619 NRLPGDASGID

-638 LQTSIPCVIMTGDV
+638 LQASIPCVIITGDV

-678 AMLSHLIQAK
+678 AMLSHLIQA
-688 EA
+688 

>member
-1 METVNQNFFNRLS
+1 MELIKQNLFNRLS
-14 LNQKILALLVI
+14 LNQKILSLLVI
-25 EVFGFVAVAL
+25 EFLGFMAVML
-35 VAFTQVYTVGDETKQ
+35 VAFSQIYTVGNETKQ

-63 SIDENVYKQSLSVK
+63 TIDENVYKQSLSVK
-77 ELFITVSQIVNQDSE
+77 ELFITVNQIVNQGSE
-92 KMSFYDKYNQLL
+92 EASFYDKFNQLL
-104 ANDTIRTEFLIANQK
+104 ENEDIQTEFILSNQN
-119 LKKSIADTESFIKV
+119 LKQSIADTESFVKRVSNEGIGDKDIIKV
-133 VNSEASA
+133 
-140 DIDIISSHQEKLLSE
+140 HKEKLLSE
-155 LYELRKINQIYYRLV
+155 LYELRKVNQMYYQLV
-170 VNNLFAEKNIK
+170 VDNLFAEINLE
-181 ILTIDMNDLKEISS
+181 ILTIDITDLDEISA
-195 TEDLLLLQASK
+195 TENNLMLQANRVSS
-206 VNTELEEVIFASKSK
+206 ELEEIINASKAQ
-221 ITYVERIALSYIVI
+221 ITYVERIAISYIVI
-235 TSLIALLFVVT
+235 TSLIALLFVIS

-284 ILLREDELGRM
+284 ILSREDELGRM

-306 WEQGEGLQNAKFD
+306 WEQGEGLQNAKSD

-427 PSSLYVRSDPAL
+427 PSSLYVESDPAL

-455 NKGSVL
+455 DKGSVL
-461 IGCRKRG
+461 IGCRRKG
-468 DKVSIEVWDTGC
+468 SEVSIEVWDTGC

-488 LIYEDFYQIENK
+488 LIYEDFYQVENK

-510 GLALAKRLADS
+510 GLALAKRLSDS
-521 LEHTI
+521 LDHKI
-526 DSKSSLGSGSCFS
+526 DSKSSLGRGSYFS
-539 VSVDLAENKADKNQ
+539 VRVDLAENKADTNQ
-553 SEIFMNIMNLSGINI
+553 DEIFMNIMNLSGINI
-568 LLVEDDIDVL
+568 LLIEDELNSFL
-578 KATKQLL
+578 K
-585 ESWGCKVKTAR
+585 R
-596 NKDEVMNL
+596 
-604 IKENPYNNPDIILAD
+604 
-619 NRLPGDSSGID
+619 
-630 ITYLIQEK
+630 
-638 LQTSIPCVIMTGDV
+638 
-652 ERNHVQSIIDQGFP
+652 
-666 VLLKPIQ
+666 
-673 PAKFR
+673 
-678 AMLSHLIQAK
+678 
-688 EA
+688 

>member
-1 METVNQNFFNRLS
+1 MELIKQNLFNRLS
-14 LNQKILALLVI
+14 LNQKILSLLVI
-25 EVFGFVAVAL
+25 EFLGFMAVML
-35 VAFTQVYTVGDETKQ
+35 VAFSQIYTVGNETKQ

-63 SIDENVYKQSLSVK
+63 TIDENVYKQSLSVK
-77 ELFITVSQIVNQDSE
+77 ELFITVNQIVNQGSE
-92 KMSFYDKYNQLL
+92 EASFYDKFNQLL
-104 ANDTIRTEFLIANQK
+104 ENEDIQTEFILSNQN
-119 LKKSIADTESFIKV
+119 LKQSIADTESFVKRVSNEGIGDKDIIKV
-133 VNSEASA
+133 
-140 DIDIISSHQEKLLSE
+140 HKEKLLSE
-155 LYELRKINQIYYRLV
+155 LYELRKVNQMYYQLV
-170 VNNLFAEKNIK
+170 VDNLFAEINLE
-181 ILTIDMNDLKEISS
+181 ILTIDITDLDEISA
-195 TEDLLLLQASK
+195 TENNLMLQANRVSS
-206 VNTELEEVIFASKSK
+206 ELEEIINASKAQ
-221 ITYVERIALSYIVI
+221 ITYVERIAISYIVI
-235 TSLIALLFVVT
+235 TSLIALLFVVS

-284 ILLREDELGRM
+284 ILSREDELGRM

-306 WEQGEGLQNAKFD
+306 WEQGEGLQNAKSD

-427 PSSLYVRSDPAL
+427 PSSLYVESDPAL

-455 NKGSVL
+455 DKGSVL
-461 IGCRKRG
+461 IGCRRKG
-468 DKVSIEVWDTGC
+468 SEVSIEVWDTGC

-488 LIYEDFYQIENK
+488 LIYEDFYQVENK

-510 GLALAKRLADS
+510 GLALAKRLSDS
-521 LEHTI
+521 LDHKI
-526 DSKSSLGSGSCFS
+526 DSKSSLGRGSCFS
-539 VSVDLAENKADKNQ
+539 VTVDLAENKADTSQ
-553 SEIFMNIMNLSGINI
+553 DEIFMNIMNLSGINI
-568 LLVEDDIDVL
+568 LLIEDDIDVL

-585 ESWGCKVKTAR
+585 ESWGCNVKTAR

-604 IKENPYNNPDIILAD
+604 IKEDPYKNPDIILAD
-619 NRLPGDSSGID
+619 NRLPGDASGID

-652 ERNHVQSIIDQGFP
+652 ERSHVQGIIDQGFP

-678 AMLSHLIQAK
+678 AMLSHLIQA
-688 EA
+688 

>member
-1 METVNQNFFNRLS
+1 MELVKQNLFNRLS
-14 LNQKILALLVI
+14 LNQKILALLVV
-25 EVFGFVAVAL
+25 EVFGFIAVML
-35 VAFTQVYTVGDETKQ
+35 VAFSQISTVGNETKQ

-63 SIDENVYKQSLSVK
+63 TIDENVYKQSLSVK
-77 ELFITVSQIVNQDSE
+77 ELFITVSAIVNQDSE
-92 KMSFYDKYNQLL
+92 KTSYYEKYNQLL
-104 ANDTIRTEFLIANQK
+104 ENDTIRTEFLIANQK
-119 LKKSIADTESFIKV
+119 LTKSIADTEAFIKI
-133 VNSEASA
+133 VNSEEIG
-140 DIDIISSHQEKLLSE
+140 DVDIISSHQEKLLSE
-155 LYELRKINQIYYRLV
+155 LYELRKVNQIYYQLV
-170 VNNLFAEKNIK
+170 VNNLFAEKNIE
-181 ILTIDMNDLKEISS
+181 ILSIHMNDLNEISS
-195 TEDLLLLQASK
+195 TENLLLAQAGK
-206 VNTELEEVIFASKSK
+206 VSSELEAIIFASKSK
-221 ITYVERIALSYIVI
+221 ITYVERIANSYIVI
-235 TSLIALLFVVT
+235 TSLIALLFVVS

-273 HKVEEI
+273 HKVEEF
-279 EDEQN
+279 EDEKV
-284 ILLREDELGRM
+284 ILAREDELGRM
-295 GRSFNRLKKDL
+295 GRSFNRLKQDL
-306 WEQGEGLQNAKFD
+306 WEQSEGLQNAKID
-319 AERANKAKSVFLASA
+319 AERANKAKSLFLASA

-393 KPRHEIFSVNNILIS
+393 KPRFESFSVNNMLIS

-416 AKDKELDFRIV
+416 AKDKGLNFRVV

-468 DKVSIEVWDTGC
+468 DKVVIEVWDTGC

-510 GLALAKRLADS
+510 GLALAKRLAES
-521 LEHTI
+521 LEHSI
-526 DSKSSLGSGSCFS
+526 NSKSTLGAGSCFS
-539 VSVDLAENKADKNQ
+539 VTVDIAENNTENNQ
-553 SEIFMNIMNLSGINI
+553 EESFMNIMNLSGTNI
-568 LLVEDDIDVL
+568 LLVEDDMDVL

-604 IKENPYNNPDIILAD
+604 IKENPYDNPDIILAD
-619 NRLPGDSSGID
+619 NRLPGDASGID

-638 LQTSIPCVIMTGDV
+638 LQASIPCVIMTGDV

-678 AMLSHLIQAK
+678 AMLSHLIQA
-688 EA
+688 

>member
-1 METVNQNFFNRLS
+1 MEIANQNFFNRLS
-14 LNQKILALLVI
+14 LNQKILSLLVI
-25 EVFGFVAVAL
+25 EVLGFVAVAL

-63 SIDENVYKQSLSVK
+63 AIDENVYKQSLSVK

-92 KMSFYDKYNQLL
+92 KTSFYEKYNQLL
-104 ANDTIRTEFLIANQK
+104 ANDSIRTEFLIANQK

-133 VNSEASA
+133 VNSEAKA
-140 DIDIISSHQEKLLSE
+140 DIAIISSHQEKLLSE

-170 VNNLFAEKNIK
+170 VNNLFAEKNIE
-181 ILTIDMNDLKEISS
+181 ILTIDANDLKEISY
-195 TEDLLLLQASK
+195 TENLLLVQAGK
-206 VNTELEEVIFASKSK
+206 VNAELEEIIFASKSK

-273 HKVEEI
+273 HKVEEF
-279 EDEQN
+279 EDEKN
-284 ILLREDELGRM
+284 ILSREDELGRM
-295 GRSFNRLKKDL
+295 GRSFNRLKEDL
-306 WEQGEGLQNAKFD
+306 WEQGEGLQNAKID

-393 KPRHEIFSVNNILIS
+393 KPRFEIFSVNNILIS

-416 AKDKELDFRIV
+416 AKDKELDFRVV
-427 PSSLYVRSDPAL
+427 PSSFYVRSDPAL
-439 LERILGNF
+439 LNRILGNF

-455 NKGSVL
+455 DKGSVL

-468 DKVSIEVWDTGC
+468 DKVVIEVWDTGC

-510 GLALAKRLADS
+510 GLALAKRLAES

-526 DSKSSLGSGSCFS
+526 DSKSTLGNGSCFS
-539 VSVDLAENKADKNQ
+539 VAVDIAENKIDDNQ
-553 SEIFMNIMNLSGINI
+553 AESFMNIMNLSGANI
-568 LLVEDDIDVL
+568 LLVEDDMDVL

-604 IKENPYNNPDIILAD
+604 IKENPYDNPDIILAD
-619 NRLPGDSSGID
+619 NRLPGDASGID

-638 LQTSIPCVIMTGDV
+638 LQASIPCVIMTGDV

-678 AMLSHLIQAK
+678 AMLSHLIQA
-688 EA
+688 

>member
-1 METVNQNFFNRLS
+1 METANQIFFNKLS

-25 EVFGFVAVAL
+25 EVFGFIAVAL

-63 SIDENVYKQSLSVK
+63 TIDENVYKQSLSVK
-77 ELFITVSQIVNQDSE
+77 ELFITVSAIVNQDSE
-92 KMSFYDKYNQLL
+92 KTSYYEKYNQLL
-104 ANDTIRTEFLIANQK
+104 ENDTIRTEFLIANQK
-119 LKKSIADTESFIKV
+119 LKKSIADTEAFIKI
-133 VNSEASA
+133 VNSEAKA

-155 LYELRKINQIYYRLV
+155 LYELRKVNQIYYQLV
-170 VNNLFAEKNIK
+170 VNNLFAEKNIE
-181 ILTIDMNDLKEISS
+181 ILTIDINDLHEISS
-195 TEDLLLLQASK
+195 TEDILLLQARK
-206 VNTELEEVIFASKSK
+206 VNAELEEIIFASKSK
-221 ITYVERIALSYIVI
+221 ITYVERIAVSYIVI

-468 DKVSIEVWDTGC
+468 DKVVIEVWDTGC

-604 IKENPYNNPDIILAD
+604 IKENPYDNPDIILAD

-638 LQTSIPCVIMTGDV
+638 LQASIPCVIMTGDV

-678 AMLSHLIQAK
+678 AMLSHLIQA
-688 EA
+688 

>member
-1 METVNQNFFNRLS
+1 MELIKQNLFNRLS
-14 LNQKILALLVI
+14 LNQKILSLLVI
-25 EVFGFVAVAL
+25 EFLGFMAVML
-35 VAFTQVYTVGDETKQ
+35 VAFSQIYTVGNETKQ

-63 SIDENVYKQSLSVK
+63 TIDENVYKQSLSVK
-77 ELFITVSQIVNQDSE
+77 ELFITVNQIVNQGSE
-92 KMSFYDKYNQLL
+92 EASFYDKFNQLL
-104 ANDTIRTEFLIANQK
+104 ENEDIQTEFILSNQN
-119 LKKSIADTESFIKV
+119 LKQSIADTESFVKRVSNEGIGDKDIIKV
-133 VNSEASA
+133 
-140 DIDIISSHQEKLLSE
+140 HKEKLLSE
-155 LYELRKINQIYYRLV
+155 LYELRKVNQMYYQLV
-170 VNNLFAEKNIK
+170 VDNLFAEINLE
-181 ILTIDMNDLKEISS
+181 ILTIDITDLDEISV
-195 TEDLLLLQASK
+195 TENNLMLQAKRVSS
-206 VNTELEEVIFASKSK
+206 ELEEIINASKAQ
-221 ITYVERIALSYIVI
+221 ITYVERIAISYIVI
-235 TSLIALLFVVT
+235 TSLIALLFVIS

-284 ILLREDELGRM
+284 ILSREDELGRM

-306 WEQGEGLQNAKFD
+306 WEQGEGLQNAKSD

-427 PSSLYVRSDPAL
+427 PSSLYVESDPAL

-455 NKGSVL
+455 DKGSVL
-461 IGCRKRG
+461 IGCRRKG
-468 DKVSIEVWDTGC
+468 SEVSIEVWDTGC

-488 LIYEDFYQIENK
+488 LIYEDFYQVENK

-510 GLALAKRLADS
+510 GLALAKRLSDS
-521 LEHTI
+521 LDHKI
-526 DSKSSLGSGSCFS
+526 DSKSSLGRGSCFS
-539 VSVDLAENKADKNQ
+539 VTVDLAENKADTSQ
-553 SEIFMNIMNLSGINI
+553 DEIFMNIMNLSGINI
-568 LLVEDDIDVL
+568 LLIEDDIDVL

-585 ESWGCKVKTAR
+585 ESWGCNVKTAR

-604 IKENPYNNPDIILAD
+604 IKEDPYKNPDIILAD
-619 NRLPGDSSGID
+619 NRLPGDASGID

-652 ERNHVQSIIDQGFP
+652 ERSHVQGIIDQGFP

-678 AMLSHLIQAK
+678 AMLSHLIQA
-688 EA
+688 

>member
-1 METVNQNFFNRLS
+1 MELIKQNLFNRLS
-14 LNQKILALLVI
+14 LNQKILSLLVI
-25 EVFGFVAVAL
+25 EFLGFMAVML
-35 VAFTQVYTVGDETKQ
+35 VAFSQIYTVGNETKQ

-63 SIDENVYKQSLSVK
+63 TIDENVYKQSLSVK
-77 ELFITVSQIVNQDSE
+77 ELFITVNQIVNQGSE
-92 KMSFYDKYNQLL
+92 EASFYDKFNQLL
-104 ANDTIRTEFLIANQK
+104 ENEDIQTEFILSNQN
-119 LKKSIADTESFIKV
+119 LKQSIADTESFVKRVSNEGIGDKDIIKV
-133 VNSEASA
+133 
-140 DIDIISSHQEKLLSE
+140 HKEKLLSE
-155 LYELRKINQIYYRLV
+155 LYELRKVNQMYYQLV
-170 VNNLFAEKNIK
+170 VDNLFAEINLE
-181 ILTIDMNDLKEISS
+181 ILTIDITDLDEISA
-195 TEDLLLLQASK
+195 TENNLMLQANRVSS
-206 VNTELEEVIFASKSK
+206 ELEEIINASKAQ
-221 ITYVERIALSYIVI
+221 ITYVERIAISYIVI
-235 TSLIALLFVVT
+235 TSLIALLFVIS

-284 ILLREDELGRM
+284 ILSREDELGRM

-306 WEQGEGLQNAKFD
+306 WEQGEGLQNAKSD

-427 PSSLYVRSDPAL
+427 PSSLYVESDSAL

-455 NKGSVL
+455 DKGSVL
-461 IGCRKRG
+461 IGCRRKG
-468 DKVSIEVWDTGC
+468 SEVSIEVWDTGC

-488 LIYEDFYQIENK
+488 LIYEDFYQVENK

-510 GLALAKRLADS
+510 GLALAKRLSDS
-521 LEHTI
+521 LDHKI
-526 DSKSSLGSGSCFS
+526 DSKSSLGRGSCFS
-539 VSVDLAENKADKNQ
+539 VRVDLAENKADTNQ
-553 SEIFMNIMNLSGINI
+553 DEIFMNIMNLSGINI
-568 LLVEDDIDVL
+568 LLIEDDIDVL

-585 ESWGCKVKTAR
+585 ESWGCNVKTAR

-604 IKENPYNNPDIILAD
+604 IKEDPYKNPDIILAD
-619 NRLPGDSSGID
+619 NRLPGDASGID

-652 ERNHVQSIIDQGFP
+652 ERSHVQGIIDQGFP

-678 AMLSHLIQAK
+678 AMLSHLIQA
-688 EA
+688 

>member
-1 METVNQNFFNRLS
+1 MEVVKQNLFNRLS
-14 LNQKILALLVI
+14 LNQKILALLVV
-25 EVFGFVAVAL
+25 EVFGFIAVML
-35 VAFTQVYTVGDETKQ
+35 VAFSQISTVGNETKQ

-63 SIDENVYKQSLSVK
+63 TIDENVYKQSLSVK
-77 ELFITVSQIVNQDSE
+77 ELFITVSAIVNQDSE
-92 KMSFYDKYNQLL
+92 KTSYYEKYNQLL
-104 ANDTIRTEFLIANQK
+104 ENDTIRTEFLIANQK
-119 LKKSIADTESFIKV
+119 LTKSIADTEAFIKI
-133 VNSEASA
+133 VNSEEIG
-140 DIDIISSHQEKLLSE
+140 DVDIISAHQEKLLSE
-155 LYELRKINQIYYRLV
+155 LYELRKVNQIYYQLV
-170 VNNLFAEKNIK
+170 VNNLFAEKNIQ
-181 ILTIDMNDLKEISS
+181 ILSIHMNDLNEISS
-195 TEDLLLLQASK
+195 TGNLLLAQAGK
-206 VNTELEEVIFASKSK
+206 VSSELEAIIFASKSK
-221 ITYVERIALSYIVI
+221 ITYVERIANSYIVI
-235 TSLIALLFVVT
+235 TSLIALLFVVS

-273 HKVEEI
+273 HKVEEF
-279 EDEQN
+279 EDEKV
-284 ILLREDELGRM
+284 ILAREDELGRM
-295 GRSFNRLKKDL
+295 GRSFNRLKQDL
-306 WEQGEGLQNAKFD
+306 WEQSEGLQNAKID
-319 AERANKAKSVFLASA
+319 AERANKAKSLFLASA

-370 VSISTAR
+370 VSMSTAR

-393 KPRHEIFSVNNILIS
+393 KPRFESFSVNNMLIS

-416 AKDKELDFRIV
+416 AKDKGLNFRVV

-468 DKVSIEVWDTGC
+468 DKVVIEVWDTGC

-510 GLALAKRLADS
+510 GLALAKRLSES
-521 LEHTI
+521 LEHKI
-526 DSKSSLGSGSCFS
+526 VSKSTFGSGSCFS
-539 VSVDLAENKADKNQ
+539 VLVNIGEKTVDENQDE
-553 SEIFMNIMNLSGINI
+553 SFMNIMNLSGANI
-568 LLVEDDIDVL
+568 LLVEDDMDVL

-604 IKENPYNNPDIILAD
+604 IKENPYDNPDIILAD
-619 NRLPGDSSGID
+619 NRLPGDASGID

-638 LQTSIPCVIMTGDV
+638 LQASIPCVIMTGDV

-678 AMLSHLIQAK
+678 AMLSHLIQA
-688 EA
+688 

>member
-1 METVNQNFFNRLS
+1 MEVVKQNLFNRLS
-14 LNQKILALLVI
+14 LNQKILALLVV
-25 EVFGFVAVAL
+25 EVFGFIAVML
-35 VAFTQVYTVGDETKQ
+35 VAFAQISTVGNETKQ

-63 SIDENVYKQSLSVK
+63 TIDENVYKQSLSVK
-77 ELFITVSQIVNQDSE
+77 ELFITVSAIVNQDSE
-92 KMSFYDKYNQLL
+92 KTSYYEKYNQLL
-104 ANDTIRTEFLIANQK
+104 ENDTIRTEFLIANQK
-119 LKKSIADTESFIKV
+119 LRKSIADTEAFIKI
-133 VNSEASA
+133 VNSEEIG

-155 LYELRKINQIYYRLV
+155 LYELRKVNQIYYQLV
-170 VNNLFAEKNIK
+170 VNNLFAEKNIE
-181 ILTIDMNDLKEISS
+181 ILSIHMNDLNEISS
-195 TEDLLLLQASK
+195 TENLLLAQAGK
-206 VNTELEEVIFASKSK
+206 VNSELEAIIFASKSK
-221 ITYVERIALSYIVI
+221 ITYVERIANSYIVI
-235 TSLIALLFVVT
+235 TSLIALLFVIS

-273 HKVEEI
+273 HKVEEF
-279 EDEQN
+279 EDEKV
-284 ILLREDELGRM
+284 ILAREDELGRM
-295 GRSFNRLKKDL
+295 GRSFNRLKQDL
-306 WEQGEGLQNAKFD
+306 WEQSEGLQNAKID
-319 AERANKAKSVFLASA
+319 ADRANKAKSLFLASA

-357 DKEILRIIEDINS
+357 DKEIMRIIEDINS

-393 KPRHEIFSVNNILIS
+393 KPRFESFSVNNMLIS

-416 AKDKELDFRIV
+416 AKDKGLNFRVV

-468 DKVSIEVWDTGC
+468 DKVVIEVWDTGC

-510 GLALAKRLADS
+510 GLALAKRLAES
-521 LEHTI
+521 LEHSI
-526 DSKSSLGSGSCFS
+526 NSKSTLGAGSCFS
-539 VSVDLAENKADKNQ
+539 VAVDIAENNTENNQ
-553 SEIFMNIMNLSGINI
+553 DESFMNIMNLSGANI
-568 LLVEDDIDVL
+568 LLVEDDMDVL
-578 KATKQLL
+578 RATKQLL

-604 IKENPYNNPDIILAD
+604 IKENPYDNPDIILAD
-619 NRLPGDSSGID
+619 NRLPGDASGID

-638 LQTSIPCVIMTGDV
+638 LQASIPCVIMTGDV

-678 AMLSHLIQAK
+678 AMLSHLIQA
-688 EA
+688 

>member
-1 METVNQNFFNRLS
+1 MEVVKQNLFNRLS
-14 LNQKILALLVI
+14 LNQKILALLVV
-25 EVFGFVAVAL
+25 EVFGFIAVML
-35 VAFTQVYTVGDETKQ
+35 VAFSQISTVGNETKQ

-63 SIDENVYKQSLSVK
+63 TIDENVYKQSLSVK
-77 ELFITVSQIVNQDSE
+77 ELFITVSAIVNQDSE
-92 KMSFYDKYNQLL
+92 KTSYYEKYNQLL
-104 ANDTIRTEFLIANQK
+104 ENDTIRTEFLIANQK
-119 LKKSIADTESFIKV
+119 LRKSIADTEAFIKI
-133 VNSEASA
+133 VNSEEIG

-155 LYELRKINQIYYRLV
+155 LYELRKVNQIYYQLV
-170 VNNLFAEKNIK
+170 VNNLFAEKNIE
-181 ILTIDMNDLKEISS
+181 ILSIHMNDLNEISS
-195 TEDLLLLQASK
+195 TENLLLAQAGK
-206 VNTELEEVIFASKSK
+206 VNSELEAIIFASKSK
-221 ITYVERIALSYIVI
+221 ITYVERIANSYIVI
-235 TSLIALLFVVT
+235 TSLIALLFVIS

-273 HKVEEI
+273 HKVEEF
-279 EDEQN
+279 EDEKV
-284 ILLREDELGRM
+284 ILAREDELGRM
-295 GRSFNRLKKDL
+295 GRSFNRLKQDL
-306 WEQGEGLQNAKFD
+306 WEQSEGLQNAKID
-319 AERANKAKSVFLASA
+319 AERANKAKSLFLASA

-357 DKEILRIIEDINS
+357 DKEIMRIIEDINS

-393 KPRHEIFSVNNILIS
+393 KPRFESFSVNNMLIS

-416 AKDKELDFRIV
+416 AKDKGLNFRVV

-468 DKVSIEVWDTGC
+468 DKVVIEVWDTGC

-510 GLALAKRLADS
+510 GLALAKRLAES
-521 LEHTI
+521 LEHSI
-526 DSKSSLGSGSCFS
+526 NSKSTLGAGSCFS
-539 VSVDLAENKADKNQ
+539 VAVDIAENNTENNQ
-553 SEIFMNIMNLSGINI
+553 DESFMNIMNLSGANI
-568 LLVEDDIDVL
+568 LLVEDDMDVL

-604 IKENPYNNPDIILAD
+604 IKENPYDNPDIILAD
-619 NRLPGDSSGID
+619 NRLPGDASGID

-638 LQTSIPCVIMTGDV
+638 LQASIPCVIMTGDV

-678 AMLSHLIQAK
+678 AMLSHLIQA
-688 EA
+688 

>member
-1 METVNQNFFNRLS
+1 MELIKQNLFNRLS
-14 LNQKILALLVI
+14 LNQKILSLLII
-25 EVFGFVAVAL
+25 EFLGFMAVML
-35 VAFTQVYTVGDETKQ
+35 VAFSQIYTVGNETKQ

-63 SIDENVYKQSLSVK
+63 TIDENVYKQSLSVK
-77 ELFITVSQIVNQDSE
+77 ELFITVNQIVNQGSE
-92 KMSFYDKYNQLL
+92 EATFYDKFNQLL
-104 ANDTIRTEFLIANQK
+104 ENEDIQTEFILSNQN
-119 LKKSIADTESFIKV
+119 LKQSIADTESFVKRVSNEGIGDKDIIKV
-133 VNSEASA
+133 
-140 DIDIISSHQEKLLSE
+140 HKEKLLSE
-155 LYELRKINQIYYRLV
+155 LYELRKVNQMYYQLV
-170 VNNLFAEKNIK
+170 VDNLFAEINLE
-181 ILTIDMNDLKEISS
+181 ILTIDITDLDEISA
-195 TEDLLLLQASK
+195 TENNLMLQANRVSS
-206 VNTELEEVIFASKSK
+206 ELEEIINASKAQ
-221 ITYVERIALSYIVI
+221 ITYVERIAISYIVI
-235 TSLIALLFVVT
+235 TSLIALLFVVS

-284 ILLREDELGRM
+284 ILSREDELGRM

-306 WEQGEGLQNAKFD
+306 WEQGEGLQNAKSD

-427 PSSLYVRSDPAL
+427 PSSLYVESDPAL

-455 NKGSVL
+455 DKGSVL
-461 IGCRKRG
+461 IGCRRKG
-468 DKVSIEVWDTGC
+468 SEVSIEVWDTGC

-488 LIYEDFYQIENK
+488 LIYEDFYQVENK

-510 GLALAKRLADS
+510 GLALAKRLSDS
-521 LEHTI
+521 LDHKI
-526 DSKSSLGSGSCFS
+526 DSKSSLGRGSCFS
-539 VSVDLAENKADKNQ
+539 VRVDLAENKADTNQ
-553 SEIFMNIMNLSGINI
+553 DEIFMNIMNLSGINI
-568 LLVEDDIDVL
+568 LLIEDDIDVL

-585 ESWGCKVKTAR
+585 ESWGCNVKTAR

-604 IKENPYNNPDIILAD
+604 IKEDPYKNPDIILAD
-619 NRLPGDSSGID
+619 NRLPGDASGID

-652 ERNHVQSIIDQGFP
+652 ERSHVQGIIDQGFP

-678 AMLSHLIQAK
+678 AMLSHLIQV
-688 EA
+688 

>member
-1 METVNQNFFNRLS
+1 MELIKQNLFNRLS
-14 LNQKILALLVI
+14 LNQKILSLLVI
-25 EVFGFVAVAL
+25 EFLGFMAVML
-35 VAFTQVYTVGDETKQ
+35 VAFSQIYTVGNETKQ

-63 SIDENVYKQSLSVK
+63 TIDENVYKQSLSVK
-77 ELFITVSQIVNQDSE
+77 ELFITVNQIVNQGSE
-92 KMSFYDKYNQLL
+92 EASFYDKFNQLL
-104 ANDTIRTEFLIANQK
+104 ENEDIQTEFILSNQN
-119 LKKSIADTESFIKV
+119 LKQSIADTESFVKRVSNEGIGDKDIIKV
-133 VNSEASA
+133 
-140 DIDIISSHQEKLLSE
+140 HKEKLLSE
-155 LYELRKINQIYYRLV
+155 LYELRKVNQIYYQLV
-170 VNNLFAEKNIK
+170 VDNLFAEINLE
-181 ILTIDMNDLKEISS
+181 ILTIDITDLDEISA
-195 TEDLLLLQASK
+195 TENNLMLQANRVSS
-206 VNTELEEVIFASKSK
+206 ELEEIINASKAQ
-221 ITYVERIALSYIVI
+221 ITYVERIAISYIVI
-235 TSLIALLFVVT
+235 TSLIALLFVIS

-284 ILLREDELGRM
+284 ILSREDELGRM

-306 WEQGEGLQNAKFD
+306 WEQGEGLQNAKSD

-427 PSSLYVRSDPAL
+427 PSSLYVESDPAL

-455 NKGSVL
+455 DKGSVL
-461 IGCRKRG
+461 IGCRRKG
-468 DKVSIEVWDTGC
+468 SKVSIEVWDTGC

-488 LIYEDFYQIENK
+488 LIYEDFYQVENK

-510 GLALAKRLADS
+510 GLALAKRLSYS
-521 LEHTI
+521 LDHRI
-526 DSKSSLGSGSCFS
+526 DSKSSLGRGSCFS
-539 VSVDLAENKADKNQ
+539 VRVDLAENKADKNKD
-553 SEIFMNIMNLSGINI
+553 EIFMNIMNLSGINI
-568 LLVEDDIDVL
+568 LLIEDDIDVL

-585 ESWGCKVKTAR
+585 ESWGCNVKTAR

-604 IKENPYNNPDIILAD
+604 INEDPYKNPDIILAD
-619 NRLPGDSSGID
+619 NRLPGDASGID

-652 ERNHVQSIIDQGFP
+652 ERSHVQGIIDQGFP

-678 AMLSHLIQAK
+678 AMLSHLIQA
-688 EA
+688 

>member
-1 METVNQNFFNRLS
+1 MEVVKQNLFNRLS
-14 LNQKILALLVI
+14 LNQKILALLVV
-25 EVFGFVAVAL
+25 EVFGFIAVML
-35 VAFTQVYTVGDETKQ
+35 VAFSQISTVGNETKK
-50 MSSITIPLIESVN
+50 MSFITIPLIESVN
-63 SIDENVYKQSLSVK
+63 TIDENVYKQSLSVK
-77 ELFITVSQIVNQDSE
+77 ELFITVSAIVNQDSE
-92 KMSFYDKYNQLL
+92 KTSYYEKYNQLL
-104 ANDTIRTEFLIANQK
+104 ENDTIRTEFLIANQK
-119 LKKSIADTESFIKV
+119 LRKSIADTETFIKI
-133 VNSEASA
+133 VNSDEIG

-155 LYELRKINQIYYRLV
+155 LYELRKVNQIYYQLV
-170 VNNLFAEKNIK
+170 VNNLFAEKNID
-181 ILTIDMNDLKEISS
+181 ILSIHMNDLNEISS
-195 TEDLLLLQASK
+195 TENLLLAQAGK
-206 VNTELEEVIFASKSK
+206 VNSELEAIIFASKSK
-221 ITYVERIALSYIVI
+221 ITYVERIANSYIVI
-235 TSLIALLFVVT
+235 TSLIALLFVIS

-273 HKVEEI
+273 HKVEEF
-279 EDEQN
+279 EDEKV
-284 ILLREDELGRM
+284 ILAREDELGRM
-295 GRSFNRLKKDL
+295 GRSFKRLKQDL
-306 WEQGEGLQNAKFD
+306 WEKSEGLQNAKID
-319 AERANKAKSVFLASA
+319 AERANKAKSLFLASA

-383 DVSELEVGAI
+383 DVSELEAGAI
-393 KPRHEIFSVNNILIS
+393 KPRFESFSVNNMLIS

-416 AKDKELDFRIV
+416 AKDKGLNFRVV

-468 DKVSIEVWDTGC
+468 DKVVIEVWDTGC

-510 GLALAKRLADS
+510 GLALAKRLSES
-521 LEHTI
+521 LEHKI
-526 DSKSSLGSGSCFS
+526 VSKSTFGSGSCFS
-539 VSVDLAENKADKNQ
+539 VLVNIGEKTVDENQDE
-553 SEIFMNIMNLSGINI
+553 SFMNIMNLSGVNI
-568 LLVEDDIDVL
+568 LLVEDDMDVL

-604 IKENPYNNPDIILAD
+604 IKENPYDNPDIILAD
-619 NRLPGDSSGID
+619 NRLPGDASGID

-638 LQTSIPCVIMTGDV
+638 LQASIPCVIMTGDV

-678 AMLSHLIQAK
+678 AMLSHLIQA
-688 EA
+688 

>member
-1 METVNQNFFNRLS
+1 MELIKQNLFNRLS
-14 LNQKILALLVI
+14 LNQKILSLLVI
-25 EVFGFVAVAL
+25 EFLGFMAVML
-35 VAFTQVYTVGDETKQ
+35 VAFSQIYTVGNETKQ

-63 SIDENVYKQSLSVK
+63 TIDENVYKQSLSVK
-77 ELFITVSQIVNQDSE
+77 ELFITVNQIVNQGSE
-92 KMSFYDKYNQLL
+92 EASFYDKFNQLL
-104 ANDTIRTEFLIANQK
+104 ENEDIQTEFILSNQN
-119 LKKSIADTESFIKV
+119 LKQSIADTESFVKRVSNEGIGDKDIIKV
-133 VNSEASA
+133 
-140 DIDIISSHQEKLLSE
+140 HKEKLLSE
-155 LYELRKINQIYYRLV
+155 LYELRKVNQMYYQLV
-170 VNNLFAEKNIK
+170 VDNLFAEINLE
-181 ILTIDMNDLKEISS
+181 ILTIDITDLDEISV
-195 TEDLLLLQASK
+195 TENNLMLQAKRVSS
-206 VNTELEEVIFASKSK
+206 ELEEIINASKAQ
-221 ITYVERIALSYIVI
+221 ITYVERIAISYIVI
-235 TSLIALLFVVT
+235 TSLIALLFVIS

-284 ILLREDELGRM
+284 ILSREDELGRM

-306 WEQGEGLQNAKFD
+306 WEQGEGLQNAKSD

-416 AKDKELDFRIV
+416 AKDKELGFRIV
-427 PSSLYVRSDPAL
+427 PSSLYVESDPAL

-455 NKGSVL
+455 DKGSVL
-461 IGCRKRG
+461 IGCRRKG
-468 DKVSIEVWDTGC
+468 SEVSIEVWDTGC

-488 LIYEDFYQIENK
+488 LIYEDFYQVENK

-510 GLALAKRLADS
+510 GLALAKRLSDS
-521 LEHTI
+521 LDHKI
-526 DSKSSLGSGSCFS
+526 DSKSSLGRGSCFS
-539 VSVDLAENKADKNQ
+539 VTVDLAENKADTSQ
-553 SEIFMNIMNLSGINI
+553 DEIFMNIMNLSGINI
-568 LLVEDDIDVL
+568 LLIEDDIDVL

-585 ESWGCKVKTAR
+585 ESWGCNVKTAR

-604 IKENPYNNPDIILAD
+604 IKEDPYKNPDIILAD
-619 NRLPGDSSGID
+619 NRLPGDASGID

-652 ERNHVQSIIDQGFP
+652 ERSHVQGIIDQGFP

-678 AMLSHLIQAK
+678 AMLSHLIQA
-688 EA
+688 

>member
-1 METVNQNFFNRLS
+1 MELIKQNLFNRLS
-14 LNQKILALLVI
+14 LNQKILSLLVI
-25 EVFGFVAVAL
+25 EFLGFMAVML
-35 VAFTQVYTVGDETKQ
+35 VAFSQIYTVGNETKQ

-63 SIDENVYKQSLSVK
+63 TIDENVYKQSLSVK
-77 ELFITVSQIVNQDSE
+77 ELFITVNQIVNQGSE
-92 KMSFYDKYNQLL
+92 EASFYDKFNQLL
-104 ANDTIRTEFLIANQK
+104 ENEDIQTEFILSNQN
-119 LKKSIADTESFIKV
+119 LKQSIADTESFVKRVSNEGIGDKDIIKV
-133 VNSEASA
+133 
-140 DIDIISSHQEKLLSE
+140 HKEKLLSE
-155 LYELRKINQIYYRLV
+155 LYELRKVNQMYYQLV
-170 VNNLFAEKNIK
+170 VDNLFAEINLE
-181 ILTIDMNDLKEISS
+181 ILTIDITDLDEISA
-195 TEDLLLLQASK
+195 TENNLMLQAKRVSS
-206 VNTELEEVIFASKSK
+206 ELEEIINASKAQ
-221 ITYVERIALSYIVI
+221 ITYVERIAISYIVI
-235 TSLIALLFVVT
+235 TSLIALLFVIS

-284 ILLREDELGRM
+284 ILSREDELGRM

-306 WEQGEGLQNAKFD
+306 WEQGEGLQNAKSD

-427 PSSLYVRSDPAL
+427 PSSLYVESDPAL

-455 NKGSVL
+455 DKGSVL
-461 IGCRKRG
+461 IGCRRKG
-468 DKVSIEVWDTGC
+468 SEVSIEVWDTGC

-488 LIYEDFYQIENK
+488 LIYEDFYQVENK

-510 GLALAKRLADS
+510 GLALAKRLSDS
-521 LEHTI
+521 LDHKI
-526 DSKSSLGSGSCFS
+526 DSKSSLGRGSCFS
-539 VSVDLAENKADKNQ
+539 VTVDLAENKADTSQ
-553 SEIFMNIMNLSGINI
+553 DEIFMNIMNLSGINI
-568 LLVEDDIDVL
+568 LLIEDDIDVL

-585 ESWGCKVKTAR
+585 ESWGCNVKTAR

-604 IKENPYNNPDIILAD
+604 IKEDPYKNPDIILAD
-619 NRLPGDSSGID
+619 NRLPGDASGID

-652 ERNHVQSIIDQGFP
+652 ERSHVQGIIDQGFP

-678 AMLSHLIQAK
+678 AMLSHLIQA
-688 EA
+688 

>member
-1 METVNQNFFNRLS
+1 METANQIFFNKLS

-25 EVFGFVAVAL
+25 EVFGFIAVAL

-63 SIDENVYKQSLSVK
+63 TIDENVYKQSLSVK

-92 KMSFYDKYNQLL
+92 KTSFYDKYNQLL

-119 LKKSIADTESFIKV
+119 LKKSIADTESFIKI
-133 VNSEASA
+133 VNSEAKA

-155 LYELRKINQIYYRLV
+155 LYELRKVNQIYYQLV
-170 VNNLFAEKNIK
+170 VNNLFAEKNIE
-181 ILTIDMNDLKEISS
+181 ILTIDINDLHEISS
-195 TEDLLLLQASK
+195 TEDILLLQARK
-206 VNTELEEVIFASKSK
+206 VNAELEEIIFASKSK
-221 ITYVERIALSYIVI
+221 ITYVERIAVSYIVI

-408 IFQSFLPL
+408 IFQSYLPL

-468 DKVSIEVWDTGC
+468 DKVSVEVWDTGC

-488 LIYEDFYQIENK
+488 LIYEDFYQVENK

-604 IKENPYNNPDIILAD
+604 IKENPYDNPDIILAD

-638 LQTSIPCVIMTGDV
+638 LQASIPCVIMTGDV

-678 AMLSHLIQAK
+678 AMLSHLIQA
-688 EA
+688 

>member
-1 METVNQNFFNRLS
+1 MELVKQNLFNRLS
-14 LNQKILALLVI
+14 LNQKILALLVV
-25 EVFGFVAVAL
+25 EVFGFIAVML
-35 VAFTQVYTVGDETKQ
+35 VAFSQISTVGNETKQ

-63 SIDENVYKQSLSVK
+63 TIDENVYKQSLSVK
-77 ELFITVSQIVNQDSE
+77 ELFITVSAIVNQDSE
-92 KMSFYDKYNQLL
+92 KTSYYEKYNQLL
-104 ANDTIRTEFLIANQK
+104 ENDTIRTEFLIANQK
-119 LKKSIADTESFIKV
+119 LRKSIADTEAFIKI
-133 VNSEASA
+133 VNSEEIG

-155 LYELRKINQIYYRLV
+155 LYELRKVNQIYYQLV
-170 VNNLFAEKNIK
+170 VNNLFAEKNIE
-181 ILTIDMNDLKEISS
+181 ILSIHMNDLNEISS
-195 TEDLLLLQASK
+195 TENLLLAQAGK
-206 VNTELEEVIFASKSK
+206 VSSELEAIIFASKSK
-221 ITYVERIALSYIVI
+221 ITYVERIANSYIVI
-235 TSLIALLFVVT
+235 TSLIALLFVVS

-273 HKVEEI
+273 HKVEEF
-279 EDEQN
+279 EDEKV
-284 ILLREDELGRM
+284 ILAREDELGRM
-295 GRSFNRLKKDL
+295 GRSFNRLKQDL
-306 WEQGEGLQNAKFD
+306 WEQGEGLQNAKID
-319 AERANKAKSVFLASA
+319 AERANKAKSLFLASA

-370 VSISTAR
+370 VSMSTAR

-393 KPRHEIFSVNNILIS
+393 KPRFESFSVNNMLIS

-416 AKDKELDFRIV
+416 AKDKGLNFRVV

-468 DKVSIEVWDTGC
+468 DKVVIEVWDTGC

-510 GLALAKRLADS
+510 GLALAKRLAES
-521 LEHTI
+521 LEHSI
-526 DSKSSLGSGSCFS
+526 NSKSTLGAGSCFS
-539 VSVDLAENKADKNQ
+539 VAVDIAENNTENNQ
-553 SEIFMNIMNLSGINI
+553 EESFMNIMNLSGTNI
-568 LLVEDDIDVL
+568 LLVEDDMDVL

-596 NKDEVMNL
+596 NKDEVMNF
-604 IKENPYNNPDIILAD
+604 IKENPYDNPDIILAD
-619 NRLPGDSSGID
+619 NRLPGDASGID

-638 LQTSIPCVIMTGDV
+638 LQASIPCVIMTGDV

-678 AMLSHLIQAK
+678 AMLSHLIQA
-688 EA
+688 

>member
-1 METVNQNFFNRLS
+1 MELIKQNLFNRLS
-14 LNQKILALLVI
+14 LNQKILSLLVI
-25 EVFGFVAVAL
+25 EFLGFMAVML
-35 VAFTQVYTVGDETKQ
+35 VAFSQIYTVGNETKQ

-63 SIDENVYKQSLSVK
+63 TIDENVYKQSLSVK
-77 ELFITVSQIVNQDSE
+77 ELFITVNQIVNQGSE
-92 KMSFYDKYNQLL
+92 EASFYDKFNQLL
-104 ANDTIRTEFLIANQK
+104 ENEDIQTEFILSNQN
-119 LKKSIADTESFIKV
+119 LKQSIADTESFVKRVSNEGIGDKDIIKV
-133 VNSEASA
+133 
-140 DIDIISSHQEKLLSE
+140 HKEKLLSE
-155 LYELRKINQIYYRLV
+155 LYELRKVNQMYYQLV
-170 VNNLFAEKNIK
+170 VDNLFAEINLE
-181 ILTIDMNDLKEISS
+181 ILTIDITDLDEISA
-195 TEDLLLLQASK
+195 TENNLMLQANRVSS
-206 VNTELEEVIFASKSK
+206 ELEEIINASKAQ
-221 ITYVERIALSYIVI
+221 ITYVERIAISYIVI
-235 TSLIALLFVVT
+235 TSLIALLFVIS

-284 ILLREDELGRM
+284 ILSREDELGRM

-306 WEQGEGLQNAKFD
+306 WEQGEGLQNAKSD

-427 PSSLYVRSDPAL
+427 PSSLYVESDPAL

-455 NKGSVL
+455 DKGSVL
-461 IGCRKRG
+461 IGCRRKG
-468 DKVSIEVWDTGC
+468 SEVSIEVWDTGC

-488 LIYEDFYQIENK
+488 LIYEDFYQVENK

-510 GLALAKRLADS
+510 GLALAKRLSDS
-521 LEHTI
+521 LDHKI
-526 DSKSSLGSGSCFS
+526 DSKSSLGRGSCFS
-539 VSVDLAENKADKNQ
+539 VRVDLAENKADTNQ
-553 SEIFMNIMNLSGINI
+553 DEIFMNIMSLSGINI
-568 LLVEDDIDVL
+568 LLIEDDIDVL

-585 ESWGCKVKTAR
+585 ESWGCNVKTAR

-604 IKENPYNNPDIILAD
+604 IKEDPYKNPDIILAD
-619 NRLPGDSSGID
+619 NRLPGDASGID

-652 ERNHVQSIIDQGFP
+652 ERSHVQGIIDQGFP

-678 AMLSHLIQAK
+678 AMLSHLIQV
-688 EA
+688 

>member
-1 METVNQNFFNRLS
+1 MEIANQNFFNRLS
-14 LNQKILALLVI
+14 LNQKILSLLVI
-25 EVFGFVAVAL
+25 EVLGFVAVAL

-63 SIDENVYKQSLSVK
+63 AIDENVYKQSLSVK

-92 KMSFYDKYNQLL
+92 KTSFYEKYNQLL
-104 ANDTIRTEFLIANQK
+104 ANDSIRTEFLIANQK

-133 VNSEASA
+133 VNSEAKA
-140 DIDIISSHQEKLLSE
+140 DIAIISSHQEKLLSE

-170 VNNLFAEKNIK
+170 VNNLFAEKNIE
-181 ILTIDMNDLKEISS
+181 ILTIDMNDLKEISH
-195 TEDLLLLQASK
+195 TENLLLVQAGK
-206 VNTELEEVIFASKSK
+206 VNAELEEIIFASKSK

-273 HKVEEI
+273 HKVEEF
-279 EDEQN
+279 EDEKN
-284 ILLREDELGRM
+284 ILSREDELGRM
-295 GRSFNRLKKDL
+295 GRSFNRLKEDL
-306 WEQGEGLQNAKFD
+306 WEQGEGLQNAKID

-393 KPRHEIFSVNNILIS
+393 KPRFEIFSVNNILIS

-416 AKDKELDFRIV
+416 AKDKELDFRVV
-427 PSSLYVRSDPAL
+427 PSSFYVRSDPAL

-455 NKGSVL
+455 DKGSVL
-461 IGCRKRG
+461 IGCRKKG
-468 DKVSIEVWDTGC
+468 DKVVIEVWDTGC

-510 GLALAKRLADS
+510 GLALAKRLAES

-526 DSKSSLGSGSCFS
+526 DSKSTLGNGSCFS
-539 VSVDLAENKADKNQ
+539 VAVDIAENKIDDNQ
-553 SEIFMNIMNLSGINI
+553 AESFMNIMNLSGANI
-568 LLVEDDIDVL
+568 LLVEDDMDVL

-604 IKENPYNNPDIILAD
+604 IKENPYDNPDIILAD
-619 NRLPGDSSGID
+619 NRLPGDASGID

-638 LQTSIPCVIMTGDV
+638 LQASIPCVIITGDV

-678 AMLSHLIQAK
+678 AMLSHLIQA
-688 EA
+688 